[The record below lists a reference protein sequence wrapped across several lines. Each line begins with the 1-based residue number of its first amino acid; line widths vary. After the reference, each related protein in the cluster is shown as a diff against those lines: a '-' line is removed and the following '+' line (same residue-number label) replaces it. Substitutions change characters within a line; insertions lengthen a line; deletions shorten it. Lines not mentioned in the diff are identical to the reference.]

1 VGTPEQPAF
10 TPSRLQSS
18 LYNAAQDLIERN
30 IVASRGEKIAFI
42 DAGGGYTYCELADRV
57 DRCAVALLTMG
68 VQAEQRVALCLL
80 DTIDFPSCFLGA
92 IKAGIVP
99 VPLNTSWQPIEL
111 AFALNDSRAKAVVVS
126 ESLLPTILKAA
137 ALARWYGQI
146 VVSGKPPEDV
156 PDTLPC
162 LAELTQAVQGS
173 ATVAATGPDDVCFWL
188 YSSGSTG
195 NPKATLH
202 LQTSMV
208 RTAELF
214 ARGVLGFQPDDVVYS
229 SAKLFFAYG
238 LGNSLSF
245 PLATGATSILYS
257 GRPTVTA
264 VSEIFRKLRPT
275 IFCAVPTLFASLLAS
290 SDFPGNQPLS
300 LRLCTSAGE
309 ALPERLAR
317 TWAACTGVEIVDGIG
332 STEMLH
338 IFISNRPGSVRYGTT
353 GQPVPGY
360 QARILDEQG
369 QEVAA
374 GEMGE
379 LYVSGPST
387 AAGYWNNQ
395 TKTQGTFRGEWVKTG
410 DRFRQN
416 PENDYVYCG
425 RSDEMLKVSG
435 MWVSPV
441 EIESVLLSHECVVE
455 AAVVGATDECGLI
468 KPKAYVVVN
477 GDAREGPELTGELNH
492 RLREHLPPYKCPHW
506 IEIVDQL
513 PKTAGGK
520 IRRNVLRSI
529 ANQPRR
535 KAHWA

>member
-1 VGTPEQPAF
+1 VGTPERPASKF
-10 TPSRLQSS
+10 SRLQPS

-30 IVASRGEKIAFI
+30 LLAGRGEKIAFI
-42 DAGGGYTYCELADRV
+42 DAEGGYTYCELADRV
-57 DRCAVALLTMG
+57 DRCAVALLTLG
-68 VQAEQRVALCLL
+68 IEAEQRVALCLL

-99 VPLNTSWQPIEL
+99 VLLNTSWESSEF

-126 ESLLPTILKAA
+126 ESLLPAILEAA
-137 ALARWYGQI
+137 ALARWHGQI
-146 VVSGKPPEDV
+146 VVSGKAAGN
-156 PDTLPC
+156 LPS
-162 LAELTQAVQGS
+162 LAELAKAVQGPGP
-173 ATVAATGPDDVCFWL
+173 VAETRPDDICFWL

-214 ARGVLGFQPDDVVYS
+214 ARGVLGVGEDDVIYS

-245 PLATGATSILYS
+245 PLTIGATSVLYF
-257 GRPTVTA
+257 GRPSVKA
-264 VSEIFRKLRPT
+264 VSEILQKFRPT

-290 SDFPGNQPLS
+290 SDSPGKEPLS

-309 ALPERLAR
+309 ALPEHLAR
-317 TWAACTGVEIVDGIG
+317 TWVACTGVEIVDGIG

-338 IFISNRPGSVRYGTT
+338 IFISNRPGSPRYGTT

-360 QARILDEQG
+360 QARILDELG

-379 LYVSGPST
+379 LYVSGPT
-387 AAGYWNNQ
+387 AAAGYWNNQ
-395 TKTQGTFRGEWVKTG
+395 SKTRSTFRGEWVKTG

-416 PENDYVYCG
+416 AEGDYIYCG

-435 MWVSPV
+435 MWVSPT
-441 EIESVLLSHECVVE
+441 EIESVLLSHQDVLE
-455 AAVVGATDECGLI
+455 AAVVGAPDENGLM
-468 KPKAYVVVN
+468 KPKAYVVVKAEA
-477 GDAREGPELTGELNH
+477 GEGAELIGEFSRL
-492 RLREHLPPYKCPHW
+492 LREHLPPYKCPQW

-513 PKTAGGK
+513 PKTASGK

-529 ANQPRR
+529 ANQPRK
-535 KAHWA
+535 KAQWA